1 MMRRA
6 LLLLAMVSLAT
17 TAAAA
22 WYPEFNPT
30 YVRVEVGETR
40 WVRVRAIWTGLMIVP
55 WSNWFFDSTD
65 PRIAHIDDVMVQ
77 SGVKDIAITGV
88 APGEAG
94 LFVHGYASNRP
105 RVAVDVVCGVETTIE
120 NATPEVRTI
129 AGKPATLRV
138 ETPIAHRTAFTWY
151 RGRNGDTSQP
161 IVGATGP
168 QATLTPQGQGTEY
181 AWVLATTPCSR
192 SAAEFRIDALTP
204 KQRASRR
211 G

>member
-17 TAAAA
+17 TAGAA

-77 SGVKDIAITGV
+77 SGGKDIAITGV

-105 RVAVDVVCGVETTIE
+105 RDGDHPPAV
-120 NATPEVRTI
+120 VRDRRGD
-129 AGKPATLRV
+129 ADRSRDRHVRV
-138 ETPIAHRTAFTWY
+138 
-151 RGRNGDTSQP
+151 GGGLNGD
-161 IVGATGP
+161 
-168 QATLTPQGQGTEY
+168 
-181 AWVLATTPCSR
+181 
-192 SAAEFRIDALTP
+192 
-204 KQRASRR
+204 
-211 G
+211 